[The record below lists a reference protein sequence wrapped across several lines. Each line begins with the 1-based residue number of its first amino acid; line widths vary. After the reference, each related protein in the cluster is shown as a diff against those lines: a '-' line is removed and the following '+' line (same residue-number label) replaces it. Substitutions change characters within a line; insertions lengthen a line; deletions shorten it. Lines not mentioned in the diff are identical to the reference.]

1 MDYELGAEKGKKIY
15 VKGMFNS
22 IAHSYDF
29 LNHFLS
35 VGIDFYWR
43 KIAVKQLK
51 NLNLNSKV
59 LDLATG
65 TGDLA
70 IEINKQFGA
79 NVFGTDIA
87 SGMLKTGFVKIQG
100 KKIAFACGDAE
111 NLPYK
116 NKTFDVST
124 IAFGIRNCEN
134 IEKAL
139 SEMHRVTK
147 FQVVIL
153 EFSKPEKAVFKQFY
167 LFYFKSILPLVGKI
181 FSKHNNAY
189 SYLPASVM
197 KFPEKEDFL
206 EILGKVGF
214 TEIKVLPLTFGIV
227 SVYSMKV

>member
-1 MDYELGAEKGKKIY
+1 
-15 VKGMFNS
+15 MFNS

-70 IEINKQFGA
+70 IEINKQFDA

-87 SGMLKTGFVKIQG
+87 SGMLKTGLAKIQG

-116 NKTFDVST
+116 NKTFDAST

-147 FQVVIL
+147 FQVLIL

-206 EILGKVGF
+206 KILGKVGF